1 MNYLKKKQEQQPKK
15 KKKNRRRKAHNQA
28 SANDEDSSDSS
39 SDSSPTHK
47 PSKNN
52 RKNRNKNDG
61 KGDHLLLNLM
71 QKNQKEGEFTPEQ
84 KTLYDAFDVLMA
96 EYKRR
101 KDQRQ
106 KVGGLFRRNK
116 GSLKKIL
123 QNAVSK
129 CHAESDL
136 QLKMRSKDLQNRRRE
151 INKKKK
157 LTSFAAIADANRI

>member
-15 KKKNRRRKAHNQA
+15 KKKNRRRKGHNQA
-28 SANDEDSSDSS
+28 PANDEDSSDSS
-39 SDSSPTHK
+39 SNSSPTHK

-84 KTLYDAFDVLMA
+84 KTLYDAFDILMA

-101 KDQRQ
+101 KDQRHR
-106 KVGGLFRRNK
+106 VGGLFKRNR